1 MCLAIP
7 GKVKKIDK
15 MKAWI
20 EYPQVKVE
28 REAMIGEKG
37 IKVGDWVMVQ
47 MGIVVKR
54 LSEQEAEEML
64 KGCTD

>member
-64 KGCTD
+64 KGWTD